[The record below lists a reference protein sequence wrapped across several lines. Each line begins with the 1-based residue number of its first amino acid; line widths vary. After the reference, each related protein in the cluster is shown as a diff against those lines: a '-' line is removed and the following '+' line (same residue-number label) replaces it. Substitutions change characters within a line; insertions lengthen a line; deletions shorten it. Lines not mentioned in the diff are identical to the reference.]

1 MAMGKVPGSGDEHE
15 ASELDEGVFSD
26 INITPLTDIFLV
38 LLIIFMV
45 SSAAMVESGAK
56 ISLPEVDST
65 VSQAREITV
74 TVTPDKQI
82 FVNSAPTTMEELEGV
97 LHGLVTARPD
107 IPVVLEGD
115 REVLFG
121 EAVKILSIAQKAG
134 AAQVAIAAER
144 RRDG

>member
-1 MAMGKVPGSGDEHE
+1 MALGSLKRRGRSPIMAE
-15 ASELDEGVFSD
+15 

-65 VSQAREITV
+65 QQQAREITV
-74 TVTPDKQI
+74 TVTPDAQI
-82 FVNSAPTTMEELEGV
+82 FVNSSPTSMDELENV
-97 LHGLVTARPD
+97 LRGLVAARPD

-134 AAQVAIAAER
+134 ASQVAIAAER

>member
-1 MAMGKVPGSGDEHE
+1 MALGSLKRRGRSPIMAE
-15 ASELDEGVFSD
+15 

-56 ISLPEVDST
+56 ISLPEVDAT
-65 VSQAREITV
+65 VAQPREITV
-74 TVTPDKQI
+74 TVTPDQRI
-82 FVNSAPTTMEELEGV
+82 FVNNTLTPYEELENV
-97 LHGLVTARPD
+97 LRGLVSARPD

-121 EAVKILSIAQKAG
+121 EAVKILSAAQKAG
-134 AAQVAIAAER
+134 AAQIAIAAER
-144 RRDG
+144 RRGS

>member
-1 MAMGKVPGSGDEHE
+1 MAFSGVRSR
-15 ASELDEGVFSD
+15 ARSPIQSD

-56 ISLPEVDST
+56 IALPEVDST
-65 VSQAREITV
+65 ASQPREV
-74 TVTPDKQI
+74 TISVTPTHEL
-82 FVNSAPTTMEELEGV
+82 FVNNSPTTYEELEGV
-97 LHGLVTARPD
+97 LRGLVSARPD

-121 EAVKILSIAQKAG
+121 DAVKILSIAQKAG
-134 AAQVAIAAER
+134 ATQIAIAAER
-144 RRDG
+144 RVR

>member
-1 MAMGKVPGSGDEHE
+1 MRSRARSPIQ
-15 ASELDEGVFSD
+15 SD

-65 VSQAREITV
+65 ASQPREV
-74 TVTPDKQI
+74 TISVTPTHEL
-82 FVNSAPTTMEELEGV
+82 FVNQSPTTYEELEGV
-97 LHGLVTARPD
+97 LRGLVSARPD

-115 REVLFG
+115 RDVLFG
-121 EAVKILSIAQKAG
+121 DAVKILSIAQKAG
-134 AAQVAIAAER
+134 ATQIAIAAER
-144 RRDG
+144 RVQ

>member
-1 MAMGKVPGSGDEHE
+1 MSLGSLKKR
-15 ASELDEGVFSD
+15 ARSSIVSD

-45 SSAAMVESGAK
+45 TSAAMVESGAK

-65 VSQAREITV
+65 ASQPREITI
-74 TVTPDKQI
+74 TVTPTNDVY
-82 FVNSAPTTMEELEGV
+82 VNSKLTPYEELESV
-97 LHGLVTARPD
+97 INGLVTARPD

-121 EAVKILSIAQKAG
+121 NAVRILSIAQKAG
-134 AAQVAIAAER
+134 ATQIAIAAER
-144 RRDG
+144 RQGN

>member
-1 MAMGKVPGSGDEHE
+1 MAIGVRHRGRSPIV
-15 ASELDEGVFSD
+15 SE

-45 SSAAMVESGAK
+45 TSAAMVESGAK

-65 VSQAREITV
+65 QTAPREITI
-74 TVTPDKQI
+74 TVTPTHDI
-82 FVNSAPTTMEELEGV
+82 YVNSTLTGYDELENV
-97 LHGLVTARPD
+97 IRALVTAKPD

-121 EAVKILSIAQKAG
+121 DAVKILSLAQKAG
-134 AAQVAIAAER
+134 ATSIAIAADR
-144 RRDG
+144 RAAN

>member
-1 MAMGKVPGSGDEHE
+1 MALGSLKGRARSPIMAE
-15 ASELDEGVFSD
+15 

-45 SSAAMVESGAK
+45 TSAAMVESGAK
-56 ISLPEVDST
+56 ISLPEVDATS
-65 VSQAREITV
+65 SQPREITIA
-74 TVTPDKQI
+74 VTPAQEI
-82 FVNSAPTTMEELEGV
+82 YVNSELTPYEELEAV
-97 LHGLVTARPD
+97 LRGLISARPD

-134 AAQVAIAAER
+134 ATQVAIAAER
-144 RRDG
+144 RAGS

>member
-1 MAMGKVPGSGDEHE
+1 MALGSLQKRGRSPIM
-15 ASELDEGVFSD
+15 AD

-65 VSQAREITV
+65 AAQPREITV
-74 TVTPDKQI
+74 TVTSADEI
-82 FVNSAPTTMEELEGV
+82 YVNNVPTPMDDVEGA
-97 LHGLVTARPD
+97 LRGLVSANPD
-107 IPVVLEGD
+107 VPVVLEGD
-115 REVLFG
+115 RQVLFG

-134 AAQVAIAAER
+134 AAQVAIAAQR
-144 RRDG
+144 SKDGS